1 MVKLKFDVVH
11 LMYLEACVDK
21 YFRYYCQALQP
32 RYCYTKEERA
42 EIQNKANQIGTLGKM
57 LPNGEIKKEHIDL
70 LIDTVE
76 YNKKTIIEHLAHP
89 EHIFDMSQTIFN
101 IEFIINYL
109 KKLKDEMGC

>member
-57 LPNGEIKKEHIDL
+57 LPNGEIKKEHIDFHMNL
-70 LIDTVE
+70 L
-76 YNKKTIIEHLAHP
+76 YY
-89 EHIFDMSQTIFN
+89 IFLSSIS
-101 IEFIINYL
+101 
-109 KKLKDEMGC
+109 

>member
-21 YFRYYCQALQP
+21 YFRCYCQALHP

-42 EIQNKANQIGTLGKM
+42 KIQNKANQIGTLGKM

-89 EHIFDMSQTIFN
+89 EHIFDISQTIFN

-109 KKLKDEMGC
+109 KKLKEEIGY